1 MRMLKIFTR
10 IRNYILIKRY
20 PFLECRNV
28 WTNSKLDN
36 RYEFTWLDDLPK
48 GWRKRFGKDI
58 CKELKQLFK
67 KSKANNYINGYR
79 ICQIKEKYGQLR
91 WYDNGV
97 PEDIYKEYNKIIDK
111 YTELSEHTC
120 IVCGK
125 PGDIDLDRYWLEPLC
140 SKHKKLK

>member
-1 MRMLKIFTR
+1 MLKIFTR

-58 CKELKQLFK
+58 CEDLNCLFVSINTDFNK
-67 KSKANNYINGYR
+67 KYKIT
-79 ICQIKEKYGQLR
+79 QIKEKYGQLR
-91 WYDNGV
+91 WYDTGV
-97 PEDIYKEYNKIIDK
+97 PVEIHKQYDNIIKKYED
-111 YTELSEHTC
+111 LSEHTC
-120 IVCGK
+120 MICGK
-125 PGDIDLDRYWLEPLC
+125 SGYIDYNNYWLEPLC
-140 SKHKKLK
+140 DKHRSKMK